1 MTPGNGEKTTSEI
14 IDFIN
19 EKGYNMPVLFDNG
32 EVSSYFK
39 ISSLPTTFII
49 DQSGKPYGYAVGQLN
64 LEIMESMI
72 DEVLKK

>member
-1 MTPGNGEKTTSEI
+1 
-14 IDFIN
+14 
-19 EKGYNMPVLFDNG
+19 MPVLFDNG

-49 DQSGKPYGYAVGQLN
+49 DQNGKPYGYAVGQLS

-72 DEVLKK
+72 DEVLK

>member
-1 MTPGNGEKTTSEI
+1 MVKKLHQKF

-49 DQSGKPYGYAVGQLN
+49 DQNGKPYGYAVGQLS

-72 DEVLKK
+72 DEVLK